1 MGKNHRHAKKLKSEK
16 SKVKIKTK
24 TKFLPKGQNV
34 TNTAFKIRSIVL
46 QEQLK
51 KRQVEGL
58 LSKKKANIDEL
69 ISKLKHYNEAV
80 KVEACTD
87 LKDVI
92 ISHPLEETQIYL
104 SLISQNA
111 SALIQ
116 DRERKV
122 RRSSVKLLHAI
133 VEKVSTATIRPFFN
147 YFLTNLKCAMT
158 NINKHIQEDSLLLLD
173 ALLEHQ
179 NLLIAENFD
188 TIFPTFLT
196 LISKSKNNLGTE
208 RSLSLN
214 LEGKVS
220 SVKWRIKVLTRLYG
234 ILNAL
239 TQCRSEK
246 NQDKGFGTL
255 IQVKGNPFIPLY
267 KNINNYEVC
276 VGSRTN
282 QVSHEFD
289 TQIANLTQLLHEI
302 WIEVVPEKTKKNGL
316 EPIVL
321 ATEESVAVFSCIVN
335 ILHLLHEYLQLSGN
349 VELFCNN
356 KSVIFLD
363 HLLSNFPYIHNKR
376 NNFEIIKEFSRS
388 FVMNCDPNC
397 TEENLIVIY
406 VFLTLRINLNAKNK
420 PKTRHLAVFLN
431 NCLKSPR
438 NFTPKAYAYLVK
450 ILKVMFVK
458 PINMCQRLGIAE
470 VEIMENVVSFYTNRK
485 ISDFYKSDLLEVLTC
500 PRFEKYQLWT
510 EKLPDFLCA
519 NQVSVKLI
527 DTVLNLCMKGQKVV
541 QDGVTKSVNRIL
553 SNMRTMEITEA
564 ANLEI
569 ARKNFVSIF
578 FYLPNLSTQDIDE
591 INNFVKSNPDCTYS
605 KHFENVLQL
614 RTYLLSNK

>member
-16 SKVKIKTK
+16 SKVHIKTK

-34 TNTAFKIRSIVL
+34 TNTAFKIRPIVL

-51 KRQVEGL
+51 ERQAEGL
-58 LSKKKANIDEL
+58 LGKKKANIDEL

-80 KVEACTD
+80 KVEACVD
-87 LKDVI
+87 LKEAIV
-92 ISHPLEETQIYL
+92 SHPLDATQIYL

-122 RRSSVKLLHAI
+122 RRSAIKLLHAI

-234 ILNAL
+234 ILSAL
-239 TQCRSEK
+239 TQTKTIK
-246 NQDKGFGTL
+246 NLDKNEEIF
-255 IQVKGNPFIPLY
+255 IEAKGNPFIPLY
-267 KNINNYEVC
+267 KKID
-276 VGSRTN
+276 N
-282 QVSHEFD
+282 QVRVGGRTDAVSQEFD

-302 WIEVVPEKTKKNGL
+302 WIEVVPEKTKKSGG
-316 EPIVL
+316 EPLLL
-321 ATEESVAVFSCIVN
+321 ASEESVAVFSCIVN
-335 ILHLLHEYLQLSGN
+335 ILHLLYEYLQLSGN
-349 VELFCNN
+349 VELFSNN

-363 HLLSNFPYIHNKR
+363 HLLCNFPYIHNRK
-376 NNFEIIKEFSRS
+376 NNFEIIKDFSRS
-388 FVMNCDPNC
+388 FVLNYDQNC

-406 VFLTLRINLNAKNK
+406 VFLTLRINLNARNK
-420 PKTRHLAVFLN
+420 PKTSHISTYLN

-438 NFTPKAYAYLVK
+438 NFSPKSYTYLVK
-450 ILKVMFVK
+450 ILKELFMK
-458 PINMCQRLGIAE
+458 PVNMCQRLGIAE
-470 VEIMENVVSFYTNRK
+470 AEIMENVVAFYTNRK
-485 ISDFYKSDLLEVLTC
+485 IPDFHKSDLLEVLTC

-527 DTVLNLCMKGQKVV
+527 DAVLKLCTKGQSSV
-541 QDGVTKSVNRIL
+541 QDGVTKSVKQIL
-553 SNMRTMEITEA
+553 GNLRTMEITEA
-564 ANLEI
+564 TNVEN
-569 ARKNFVSIF
+569 ARKKFVCIF
-578 FYLPNLSTQDIDE
+578 FYLPNLSDE
-591 INNFVKSNPDCTYS
+591 DLGEISDFVKSNPDCAYS
-605 KHFENVLQL
+605 KYFENVLE
-614 RTYLLSNK
+614 LSGRVV